1 MSLIKTWPLDVR
13 NNVYSSPIKKNGGL
27 VIVYRS
33 GHEGVALLL
42 PSFDIKW
49 QQNQV
54 TKQLYLYDLTHVA
67 LEILLNLGPSNGLL
81 NDGIRPLP
89 ATNVGAFINTVQLTN
104 CGLMMT

>member
-1 MSLIKTWPLDVR
+1 MFTHHQC
-13 NNVYSSPIKKNGGL
+13 KNGGI

-33 GHEGVALLL
+33 GHESEAVLL

-54 TKQLYLYDLTHVA
+54 TKQLHLYDLTHVT

-81 NDGIRPLP
+81 NDGGIRPLP
-89 ATNVGAFINTVQLTN
+89 ATNVGAFITNVQLTN
-104 CGLMMT
+104 CGLIMA